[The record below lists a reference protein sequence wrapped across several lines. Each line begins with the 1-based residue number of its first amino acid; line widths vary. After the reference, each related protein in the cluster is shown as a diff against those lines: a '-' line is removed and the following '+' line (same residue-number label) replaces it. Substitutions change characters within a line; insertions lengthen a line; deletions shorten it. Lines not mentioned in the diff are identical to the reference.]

1 MKVNVEKAL
10 HELAQWHHNQAR
22 SIAKTQGPSS
32 QELASVHEYT
42 NDILR
47 MSHASIRAKRDRIE
61 ALESAL
67 KDVSKYI
74 WRGDFNHLEEST
86 REILNDL
93 ECDGRQDKH
102 NA

>member
-1 MKVNVEKAL
+1 MSELHLQENKIIESDHSMGFEHGRQWAMERIADLSAEKDQL
-10 HELAQWHHNQAR
+10 KL
-22 SIAKTQGPSS
+22 
-32 QELASVHEYT
+32 
-42 NDILR
+42 
-47 MSHASIRAKRDRIE
+47 
-61 ALESAL
+61 AL